1 VATVE
6 AVETLPA
13 TRPAGAWRIALRRL
27 KRDKVAMASAATLV
41 LVLVACFAGGP
52 IVSKLVGHGPDD
64 IFPYAARSQKPA
76 GPWTHVA
83 NTSVIESLD
92 PNSPQPKKFGTTLLV
107 LGADGTLG
115 RDELLRVLYGGR
127 VTLGVAFGGALLALL
142 IGLVL
147 GSIAGYFGGFVD
159 TVISRFTDLV
169 MTFPLLLFVVA
180 IGYTATGD
188 RLTEVTFGDTLPKG
202 VVALILLIGLFTWF
216 YPARIVR
223 TEILALRQREF
234 VEAATASGASSAWIL
249 RRHLYPHV
257 VPSLL
262 VWGAIA
268 VATNIMLEAGVTFLG
283 AGIRIPTASWGSL
296 LASTWGS
303 LANPQLY
310 NPVTFSQWP
319 TIVPTIAILVTVVA
333 LNQLGES
340 LRSVLDPRA
349 IR

>member
-1 VATVE
+1 VATAE

-13 TRPAGAWRIALRRL
+13 ARPAGAWGVAWRRL
-27 KRDKVAMASAATLV
+27 KRDKVALVSGGALVFVVFAS
-41 LVLVACFAGGP
+41 FAGGP
-52 IVSKLVGHGPDD
+52 ILSRVLGHGPDD
-64 IFPYAARSQKPA
+64 LFPYAQHDLKPV
-76 GPWTHVA
+76 GPWTHVPD
-83 NTSVIESLD
+83 TSVIESLD
-92 PNSPQPKKFGTTLLV
+92 PNAPPPKNVGTTLFV
-107 LGADGTLG
+107 LGADGSLG

-127 VTLGVAFGGALLALL
+127 VTLGVAIGAALLALL

-147 GSIAGYFGGFVD
+147 GSAAGYFGGFVD

-169 MTFPLLLFVVA
+169 MAFPLLLFVVA

-188 RLTEVTFGDTLPKG
+188 RLTSITFADTLPKG
-202 VVALILLIGLFTWF
+202 VIALILLIGLFTWF

-223 TEILALRQREF
+223 TQILSLRQREF
-234 VEAATASGASSAWIL
+234 VEAATASGAGNAWIL
-249 RRHLYPHV
+249 RRHLFPHV
-257 VPSLL
+257 IPSLII
-262 VWGAIA
+262 WGCIA
-268 VATNIMLEAGVTFLG
+268 VATNVMLEAGVTFLG
-283 AGIRIPTASWGSL
+283 AGIRIPTASWGTL

-319 TIVPTIAILVTVVA
+319 TIVPTIAILITVVA

-340 LRSVLDPRA
+340 LREVLDPQA